1 MSLNQLPSEFVT
13 TRNALHQIAFF
24 AVSPARYQAVERMGL
39 RPTRGGFGTP
49 EFGGRVVR
57 VEGDMLVDEKQDDSA
72 SQTITTVRDACSFL
86 GVEYEVDWYQTF
98 RDPLTPVDPDSPLE
112 VDEAAARSLG
122 EWFGFG
128 FGVLETLRSY
138 GSPDDDVSTVQLWP
152 EHFDPAIEMGRE
164 ERGLRASYGL
174 SPGDP
179 AHDHPYVYVAAWGE
193 IDRSNGYWNDQAFNG
208 SSLGYAELM
217 TSADPAKKALDFL
230 LEGHRILA
238 GS

>member
-1 MSLNQLPSEFVT
+1 
-13 TRNALHQIAFF
+13 
-24 AVSPARYQAVERMGL
+24 MGL

-49 EFGGRVVR
+49 EFEGRVVR
-57 VEGDMLVDEKQDDSA
+57 AEGDMLLDESRDGSA
-72 SQTITTVRDACSFL
+72 SQKITSVRDACSFL
-86 GVEYEVDWYQTF
+86 GIEYEVDWYQTF
-98 RDPLTPVDPDSPLE
+98 RDPLSPVDPDVTLE
-112 VDEAAARSLG
+112 VDVDAARSLG
-122 EWFGFG
+122 EWFAFG
-128 FGVLETLRSY
+128 FDVLETLRSY

-179 AHDHPYVYVAAWGE
+179 AHDDPYVYVAAWGE
-193 IDRSNGYWNDQAFNG
+193 IDRSNGYWNDHAFNG
-208 SSLGYAELM
+208 SSLGYAELV
-217 TSADPAKKALDFL
+217 AAPDPAKKALDFL